1 MTILYYPKCST
12 CKKAI
17 KWLDDHGLTYEK
29 RDIVQD
35 NPSADELKAYHQLSG
50 QPLRKFFN
58 TSGKLYR
65 EQKLA
70 TKLPMMSEEEMYA
83 LLATNGMLVK
93 RPLLITEDQV
103 LIGFNDQKW
112 QDALL

>member
-1 MTILYYPKCST
+1 MLGQYCFT
-12 CKKAI
+12 
-17 KWLDDHGLTYEK
+17 
-29 RDIVQD
+29 Q
-35 NPSADELKAYHQLSG
+35 ELVKT
-50 QPLRKFFN
+50 RKFFN

-112 QDALL
+112 QDALLWLTKIFPGFQKFKFPGFLIVINITGPSRLTFRV

>member
-50 QPLRKFFN
+50 QPLRKFG
-58 TSGKLYR
+58 SVPKL
-65 EQKLA
+65 
-70 TKLPMMSEEEMYA
+70 
-83 LLATNGMLVK
+83 V
-93 RPLLITEDQV
+93 
-103 LIGFNDQKW
+103 
-112 QDALL
+112 